1 MLPYAPGVSTTP
13 TVAFNPF
20 EPGFFDD
27 PYAQYALLRTH
38 DPVHHTPIGPVA
50 LFRYEDV
57 FTLLRDP
64 TLSVDE
70 RNAEPFPV
78 PEDVAALVEGR
89 EDFGQLTMLN
99 RDPPDHD
106 RLRRLVSRVFTPRR
120 IEQLRPR
127 VTELV
132 DAALDA
138 AAASGVEMDVVA
150 QLAFPLPFQ
159 VISDMLGMPEADGAH
174 MRDWSHTMTKMLDPI
189 VAYDDVEAALHA
201 SDSMLAHVRAAIAW
215 KRREPADD
223 LLSALVSV
231 ADDRTGEQLSEDE
244 LVAQVVLLY
253 IAGHE
258 TTVNLIGNGVLA
270 LLRHP
275 GELARLR
282 DDPSLDAN
290 AVEELL
296 RYDSPVQFSRRITTR
311 DVEIA
316 GVPVPARTFVM
327 TCLASANRD
336 RAKWGPTADDLD
348 LGRDGASQHVSFG
361 SGVHYCLGAALA
373 RLEGQVAIPR
383 LVRRFPELTLL
394 DEQPV
399 WGGRIV
405 LRGLDRLRV
414 SLAG

>member
-1 MLPYAPGVSTTP
+1 VSTTP

-27 PYAQYALLRTH
+27 PYAQYALLREQ
-38 DPVHHTPIGPVA
+38 DPVHATPIGPVA

-57 FTLLRDP
+57 FTLLRNP

-70 RNAEPFPV
+70 RSAEPFAV
-78 PEDVAALVEGR
+78 PDDIAALVEGR

-127 VTELV
+127 VTQLV
-132 DAALDA
+132 DDALDA
-138 AAASGVEMDVVA
+138 AAARGDEMDVVA

-159 VISDMLGMPEADGAH
+159 VISDMLGMPEADGER

-201 SDSMLAHVRAAIAW
+201 SDSMLVHVRDAIAW

-223 LLSALVSV
+223 LLSALVAV
-231 ADDRTGEQLSEDE
+231 ADDATGEQLSEEE

-258 TTVNLIGNGVLA
+258 TTVNLIGNGTLA

-275 GELARLR
+275 DQLARLR

-290 AVEELL
+290 AIEELL
-296 RYDSPVQFSRRITTR
+296 RYDSPVQFSRRITTS
-311 DVEIA
+311 DIEIA
-316 GVPVPARTFVM
+316 GVAVPARTFVM
-327 TCLASANRD
+327 TCLGSANRD
-336 RAKWGPTADDLD
+336 PAKWGPTADELD

-373 RLEGQVAIPR
+373 RLEGQLAIPR
-383 LVRRFPELTLL
+383 LVRRFPAMSLL
-394 DEQPV
+394 DDAPA

-414 SLAG
+414 ALR

>member
-1 MLPYAPGVSTTP
+1 
-13 TVAFNPF
+13 
-20 EPGFFDD
+20 
-27 PYAQYALLRTH
+27 
-38 DPVHHTPIGPVA
+38 
-50 LFRYEDV
+50 
-57 FTLLRDP
+57 
-64 TLSVDE
+64 
-70 RNAEPFPV
+70 
-78 PEDVAALVEGR
+78 
-89 EDFGQLTMLN
+89 
-99 RDPPDHD
+99 D

-138 AAASGVEMDVVA
+138 AAASGHEMDVVA

-223 LLSALVSV
+223 
-231 ADDRTGEQLSEDE
+231 RTGEQLSEDE

-282 DDPSLDAN
+282 
-290 AVEELL
+290 
-296 RYDSPVQFSRRITTR
+296 
-311 DVEIA
+311 
-316 GVPVPARTFVM
+316 
-327 TCLASANRD
+327 
-336 RAKWGPTADDLD
+336 
-348 LGRDGASQHVSFG
+348 
-361 SGVHYCLGAALA
+361 
-373 RLEGQVAIPR
+373 
-383 LVRRFPELTLL
+383 
-394 DEQPV
+394 
-399 WGGRIV
+399 
-405 LRGLDRLRV
+405 
-414 SLAG
+414 

>member
-1 MLPYAPGVSTTP
+1 VSTAP

-27 PYAQYALLRTH
+27 PYPQYASLRER
-38 DPVHHTPIGPVA
+38 DPVHTTPIGPVA

-57 FTLLRDP
+57 FTLLRNP

-70 RNAEPFPV
+70 RNTEPFPV
-78 PEDVAALVEGR
+78 PDDIAALVEGR
-89 EDFGQLTMLN
+89 EDFAQLTMLN

-127 VTELV
+127 VTQLV
-132 DAALDA
+132 DGALDA
-138 AAASGVEMDVVA
+138 AAARGDEMDVIA

-159 VISDMLGMPEADGAH
+159 VISDMLGMPEADGER

-189 VAYDDVEAALHA
+189 VAYDDVAAALHA
-201 SDSMLAHVRAAIAW
+201 SDSMLAHVRDAIAW

-231 ADDRTGEQLSEDE
+231 AEDATGEQLSEEE

-258 TTVNLIGNGVLA
+258 TTVNLIGNGTLA

-275 GELARLR
+275 DQLARLR

-296 RYDSPVQFSRRITTR
+296 RFDSPVQFSRRIALADFELDGHR
-311 DVEIA
+311 IEA
-316 GVPVPARTFVM
+316 KSFVL
-327 TCLASANRD
+327 TCLGAANHD
-336 RAKWGPTADDLD
+336 PEHWGPTADELD
-348 LGRDGASQHVSFG
+348 LGRAGAAQHISFG
-361 SGVHYCLGAALA
+361 SGVHHCLGAALA
-373 RLEGQVAIPR
+373 RVEGRAAFTALTQ
-383 LVRRFPELTLL
+383 RFPDLALA
-394 DEQPV
+394 DAPPA
-399 WGGRIV
+399 WNNRIV
-405 LRGLDRLRV
+405 LRGLDTLP
-414 SLAG
+414 LTL